1 MMFWDNVKR
10 LMKDNHVQ
18 QKELAERLEIP
29 AATITNWIYKD
40 ALPDVETAYRIAQL
54 FGVSVE
60 MLMTGD
66 TKETLESENA
76 HLRRLIEIVRLAV
89 KE

>member
-1 MMFWDNVKR
+1 MMFWNTVKK
-10 LMKDNHVQ
+10 LMKDNHIQ
-18 QKELAERLEIP
+18 QKELAEKLEIP

-40 ALPDVETAYRIAQL
+40 ILPDVSIAYKIAGI

-89 KE
+89 N